1 MSTTNTS
8 ATKLN
13 KPGFAD
19 RNWHLALNQN
29 ADWLDGQSA
38 LGGLCVTTAEV
49 PSASLKVS
57 IAPGRFRAVDGTV
70 AAFSG
75 LPALALAAN
84 STTYVYLDASGNPG
98 TSSSGFP
105 STACVPLAVVVAGAS
120 TIGAITDSRIQ
131 CAVSGPGS
139 LPFLPL
145 AGGTL
150 NDGADISVG
159 TGSGTR
165 IATSASQKLGFW
177 NAPPIAQPGPYVQSY
192 STADRAISAY
202 SPSVQSSAF
211 AGLDNS
217 QAGTIYA
224 KLADLNT
231 LRTAYENLR
240 AFTEDVAQAL
250 NALIDDLQAM
260 GLVR

>member
-8 ATKLN
+8 AIKLN

-29 ADWLDGQSA
+29 ADQLDGQSA
-38 LGGLCVTTAEV
+38 LGGLCVSTAEV

-57 IAPGRFRAVDGTV
+57 VAPGRFRTIDGTV
-70 AAFSG
+70 VAYAGS
-75 LPALALAAN
+75 PALTVVAG
-84 STTYVYLDASGNPG
+84 STTYVYLDASGNLG
-98 TSSSGFP
+98 TSNAGFP
-105 STACVPLAVVVAGAS
+105 PTVCVPLAVVTAGSA
-120 TIGAITDSRIQ
+120 TISAITDSRVQ
-131 CAVSGPGS
+131 CAVSGSGS

-150 NDGADISVG
+150 NDGANLSVG

-177 NAPPIAQPGPYVQSY
+177 NAAPIAQPGPYVQSY
-192 STADRAISAY
+192 TTADRTVSAY
-202 SPSVQSSAF
+202 APSVQSTAF
-211 AGLDNS
+211 VGVDNS
-217 QAGTIYA
+217 QTGTVYA
-224 KLADLNT
+224 RLADLNA
-231 LRTAYENLR
+231 LRASYENLR